1 MKTAALLAGL
11 AAATLVGTAG
21 FASDLFDRIE
31 AGRYQAILGD
41 CSACHTRPGGKPFAG
56 GEPLETPFGKLVPSN
71 ITPDPETG
79 IGRWTYADFR
89 SALKRGIGKD
99 GKRLYP
105 AMPYPAYSSMSDS
118 DIADLWAYFQKV
130 EPVSNRVVSN
140 QLPFP
145 FSIRTVMAGWNL
157 LNFSPKEFQADAT
170 KSAEWNRGAYLV
182 NGAGHCGTCH
192 TPRSLTGADKGGEFL
207 RGGNLQGWFAPSL
220 TGDPHKG
227 IGGWS
232 KDDIVAYLKTGANRF
247 DIASGPMAEAVA
259 QSTSKWNDAD
269 LQAVATYLK
278 DVQSDGTAA
287 PKPVAADDQAMASGK
302 AIYFDRCSACHVSS
316 GQGQPS
322 LFPTLTKAPLV
333 DSCDPSTLSRVVLAA
348 PASALEKAPRA
359 NSSEP
364 SSLIRVVLAGSQAV
378 GTAAKPT
385 TPAMPSFAWNL
396 DDAAVANVLTYVRN
410 SWGNA
415 APTVTAGQVKDMRE
429 TLRK

>member
-41 CSACHTRPGGKPFAG
+41 CTACHTRPGGKPFAG
-56 GEPLETPFGKLVPSN
+56 GEPLETPFGKLIPSN

-79 IGRWTYADFR
+79 IGTWTYEDFR
-89 SALKRGIGKD
+89 GALKRGVGKD

-105 AMPYPAYSSMSDS
+105 AMPYPAYATMKDS

-130 EPVSNRVVSN
+130 EPVTNRVVSN

-157 LNFSPKEFQADAT
+157 LNFSPKAFSPDAG

-192 TPRSLTGADKGGEFL
+192 TPKSLTGADKGGEFL
-207 RGGNLQGWFAPSL
+207 RGGTLQGWFAPSL
-220 TGDPHKG
+220 TNDGHKG
-227 IGGWS
+227 IGAWS
-232 KDDIVAYLKTGANRF
+232 SDDIVAYLKTGANRF
-247 DIASGPMAEAVA
+247 DIASGPMAEAVS
-259 QSTSKWNDAD
+259 QSTSRWSEAD

-278 DVQSDGTAA
+278 DMKDEAA
-287 PKPVAADDQAMASGK
+287 PAPQAVAADDPAMMRGK
-302 AIYFDRCSACHVSS
+302 AIYVDRCAACHVSS

-322 LFPTLTKAPLV
+322 LFPTLAKAPLV
-333 DSCDPSTLSRVVLAA
+333 NSTD
-348 PASALEKAPRA
+348 
-359 NSSEP
+359 P

-385 TPAMPSFAWNL
+385 TPAMPSFGWNL
-396 DDAAVANVLTYVRN
+396 GDAEVADVLSYVRN

-415 APTVTAGQVKDMRE
+415 ASAVTPAQVRDMRAQ
-429 TLRK
+429 LRR

>member
-21 FASDLFDRIE
+21 FASDLFNQIE

-41 CSACHTRPGGKPFAG
+41 CSACHTKPGGKPFAG
-56 GEPLETPFGKLVPSN
+56 GEALETPFGKLVPSN

-79 IGRWTYADFR
+79 IGRWTYEDFR
-89 SALKRGIGKD
+89 GALKRGIGKD

-105 AMPYPAYSSMSDS
+105 AMPYPAYSALKDS

-145 FSIRTVMAGWNL
+145 FSIRSAMIGWNL
-157 LNFSPKEFQADAT
+157 LNFSPTEFQPDPAKSDA
-170 KSAEWNRGAYLV
+170 WNRGAYLV

-192 TPRSLTGADKGGEFL
+192 TPKGLTGADKSGEFL
-207 RGGNLQGWFAPSL
+207 RGGALQGWFAPSL
-220 TGDPHKG
+220 RGDSHKG
-227 IGGWS
+227 LGAWS

-259 QSTSKWNDAD
+259 QSTSQWKDAD

-278 DVQSDGTAA
+278 EMKDDA
-287 PKPVAADDQAMASGK
+287 PAPRPVAADEPVMASGK
-302 AIYFDRCSACHVSS
+302 AIYSDRCAACHVGN
-316 GQGQPS
+316 GQGQAS
-322 LFPTLTKAPLV
+322 LFPTLAKAPLV
-333 DSCDPSTLSRVVLAA
+333 NSTD
-348 PASALEKAPRA
+348 
-359 NSSEP
+359 P
-364 SSLIRVVLAGSQAV
+364 SSLIRVVLEGSQAV
-378 GTAAKPT
+378 GTDARPT

-415 APTVTAGQVKDMRE
+415 APAVTAGQVKDMRAS
-429 TLRK
+429 LRK

>member
-21 FASDLFDRIE
+21 LASDLFDRIE

-322 LFPTLTKAPLV
+322 LFPTLAKAPLV
-333 DSCDPSTLSRVVLAA
+333 
-348 PASALEKAPRA
+348 
-359 NSSEP
+359 NSSDS

-415 APTVTAGQVKDMRE
+415 APAVTAGQVKDMRE